1 MNSNELRAL
10 VKECV
15 LEVLQE
21 SLLEGF
27 DPLSQGPN
35 MVDPSGETNPYP
47 IWNSK
52 MRKLEEDD
60 VAEPDFSIDSNG
72 WTYRDRFI
80 VQQKSEGK
88 SNIEIAKQLFPHL
101 WTQES
106 LSNVKHNRWRKNV
119 ASNIGALYKKAMI
132 KKQKRHGVQ
141 ENEHGRYAQEAG
153 AGQFDPRTFGKM

>member
-10 VKECV
+10 IKECI

-47 IWNSK
+47 MWNSK
-52 MRKLEEDD
+52 MRKLEEDEVD
-60 VAEPDFSIDSNG
+60 
-72 WTYRDRFI
+72 
-80 VQQKSEGK
+80 
-88 SNIEIAKQLFPHL
+88 
-101 WTQES
+101 
-106 LSNVKHNRWRKNV
+106 
-119 ASNIGALYKKAMI
+119 
-132 KKQKRHGVQ
+132 
-141 ENEHGRYAQEAG
+141 ENEHGRYAQDAG